1 VNRRFPTALSAVL
14 KDEGGYVNQ
23 VLDAV
28 KQKAGRRP
36 KIVPKP

>member
-1 VNRRFPTALSAVL
+1 MNRRFPTALSAVL
-14 KDEGGYVNQ
+14 KDEGGYVEQ

-28 KQKAGRRP
+28 ERKTGRRP